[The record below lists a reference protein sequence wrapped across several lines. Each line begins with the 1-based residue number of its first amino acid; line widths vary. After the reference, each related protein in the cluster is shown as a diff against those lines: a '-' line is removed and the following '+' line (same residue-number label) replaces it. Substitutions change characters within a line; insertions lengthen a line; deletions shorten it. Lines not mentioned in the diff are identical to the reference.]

1 MVVYGTGG
9 SVSDLGLDWFPLL
22 DVPSLPFLRQA
33 GQAWQRL
40 SEAQKHPYQVKQ
52 QEEQVEYEKK
62 MAVYRANLP
71 SGQMMAAQAAGNGN
85 MHHDEEEE
93 EEDEEEYSD
102 EEA

>member
-1 MVVYGTGG
+1 MQIRYRWTIHLHKIIL
-9 SVSDLGLDWFPLL
+9 SSH
-22 DVPSLPFLRQA
+22 RQA

-40 SEAQKHPYQVKQ
+40 SDAQKHPYQVKQ

-71 SGQMMAAQAAGNGN
+71 SGQMMAAAAAGNGHVQHMN
-85 MHHDEEEE
+85 QHMGGEEEE
-93 EEDEEEYSD
+93 EDDEEEYSD